1 MNASM
6 TDTFVQSH
14 PEVDVV
20 NIFIPD
26 DSELSSPDDS
36 VKSDSAKS
44 DSTKSNANKSLASL
58 SEESGVLYLRIVVGK
73 PIGKVKFFNF

>member
-36 VKSDSAKS
+36 VKSDSVKSDSTKS

-58 SEESGVLYLRIVVGK
+58 SEESGVLYQLSWENRSER
-73 PIGKVKFFNF
+73 